1 MALGDCLFYEILNEE
16 LTALLIVIPDLLTLC
31 LKRFRK
37 DRSLHTHR
45 RAQGKD
51 HDREIVVLQALNE
64 KFRDN
69 RNGVSIS
76 TASPY
81 AQDDHLIRLLTLHQL
96 LDFIPIVKS
105 LNIALLK
112 FVKFRGQ
119 WFFYDCIRKL

>member
-1 MALGDCLFYEILNEE
+1 MEGQRFDFYELGAEVNES
-16 LTALLIVIPDLLTLC
+16 LFIVNPNLLSLL

-37 DRSLHTHR
+37 DRTLHTHR
-45 RAQGKD
+45 CAQGKN

-105 LNIALLK
+105 LNITLLK
-112 FVKFRGQ
+112 FVEFGGQ
-119 WFFYDCIRKL
+119 RFFYDCIR

>member
-112 FVKFRGQ
+112 FVKF
-119 WFFYDCIRKL
+119 

>member
-45 RAQGKD
+45 RAQGKN
-51 HDREIVVLQALNE
+51 HDWEMVVLQALNE

-105 LNIALLK
+105 FNNALLK